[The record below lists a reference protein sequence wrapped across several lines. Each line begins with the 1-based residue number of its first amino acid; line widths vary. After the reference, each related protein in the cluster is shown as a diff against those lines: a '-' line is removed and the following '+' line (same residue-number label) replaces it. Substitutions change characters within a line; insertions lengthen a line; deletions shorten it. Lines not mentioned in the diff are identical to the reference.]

1 MWRSMAY
8 ESPLTIAEVIQD
20 ISVNKYV
27 LPAIQREYVWGTSQI
42 ERLFDSIMQDYPIGA
57 FLFWELSNGQHNLYE
72 FYSFLQ
78 KYHEKKCRHN
88 SKIDLKGSE
97 NVMAVL
103 DGQQRLTSIYVGLKG
118 SYSYKMPHKQWKND
132 DAFPE
137 RKLYLNI
144 VEPKTESSD
153 KFEFK
158 FLTDDECQ
166 NDGTHYWFLVG
177 DILNM
182 KELGD
187 VMNYLMQNIVFS
199 GVYSQEQGQFANNT
213 LSQLFKV
220 IHTQPSI
227 SYYKVKSDELDK
239 VLNIFIRVNSGG
251 TVLSYSDLLLSIAT
265 AQWDNLD
272 AREEINDCV
281 DNINAIGS
289 GFNVNK
295 DFVLKSALVLTG
307 FSDIAFKV
315 DNFNKE
321 NMSKIENNW
330 KTIKKAL
337 YQAFQLVSSFGFNRD
352 SLKANNAVIPIAYY
366 LMKIGMPDNFDTST
380 SATANREKIKKWL
393 IMSLLKRAFS
403 GQPDNVLRPIRAI
416 IEENGT
422 KEFPIDEI
430 ISKLKG
436 TSKTIVFTN
445 DDIENLLEHQYGK
458 GETLTVLM
466 LLYPS
471 LDFNNKFHIDHMY
484 PKSVFTKKSLIKKG
498 VAEDKV
504 QTYIDHVNDLCN
516 LQLLAA
522 IPNIEKQ
529 NQDFADWFANT
540 HKTDSDKIQYR
551 TIHYIPDMEYSY
563 ANFELFL
570 SERRKNIKAQL
581 ESMLL

>member
-27 LPAIQREYVWGTSQI
+27 LPAIQREYVWETSQI

-118 SYSYKMPHKQWKND
+118 SYSYRMPRKQWKND

-352 SLKANNAVIPIAYY
+352 SLKSNNAVIPIAYY

-380 SATANREKIKKWL
+380 SAATNREKIKKWL

-430 ISKLKG
+430 INKLKG

-504 QTYIDHVNDLCN
+504 QTYIDHVNDLSN

>member
-1 MWRSMAY
+1 MAY

-118 SYSYKMPHKQWKND
+118 SYSYKMPRKQWKND

-352 SLKANNAVIPIAYY
+352 SLKSNNAVIPIAYY

-380 SATANREKIKKWL
+380 SAATNREKIKKWL

-430 ISKLKG
+430 INKLKG

-445 DDIENLLEHQYGK
+445 DDIENLLEYQYGK

-471 LDFNNKFHIDHMY
+471 LDFNNKFHIDHIY

-504 QTYIDHVNDLCN
+504 QTYIDHVNDLSN